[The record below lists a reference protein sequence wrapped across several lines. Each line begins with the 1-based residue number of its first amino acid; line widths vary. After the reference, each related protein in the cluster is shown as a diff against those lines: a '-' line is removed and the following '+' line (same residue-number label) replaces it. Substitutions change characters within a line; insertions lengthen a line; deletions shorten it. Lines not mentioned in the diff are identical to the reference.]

1 VTLPMNRSP
10 LERRT
15 FAVTLIASTLALG
28 WALWPFS
35 GAILWSVVAAIMF
48 MPLNRRITERL
59 PGRSTLAAALTLLV
73 FTAAVVIPAILL
85 ASFLLDR
92 AADIY
97 VGVRSGQI
105 DIGKTFLQAQALTP
119 GWLLRLLGRVGI
131 TDLASLRETL
141 SAGLATRLQA
151 LTSGALAL
159 GQGAA
164 SFLLALVVML
174 YLTFVLLRDGRRM
187 AAGLGPYVPLA
198 PADRAMFAARFVEVV
213 RATVVGG
220 ILVGIAQGALGGIVM
235 ALLGVPNAALWAV
248 LMALASLLPAV
259 GTGLVWVPVS
269 LFLLA
274 TGATWQAA
282 AMGLS
287 GLFLIGSVDNVLRPI
302 LIGRRTRMPDFLVL
316 LATLGGL
323 ASFGFN
329 GLLIGP
335 VVAALFLSA
344 WQSRAAS
351 DVAIPTAN

>member
-1 VTLPMNRSP
+1 VIPSPGRSP

-15 FAVTLIASTLALG
+15 FAAALIAVTGLFG
-28 WALWPFS
+28 WALWPFA

-48 MPLNRRITERL
+48 MPLNRRIAERL
-59 PGRSTLAAALTLLV
+59 PGQPTFAAALTLLA

-97 VGVRSGQI
+97 VGIRSGQI
-105 DIGKTFLQAQALTP
+105 DIGKTFLQAQALMP
-119 GWLLRLLGRVGI
+119 GWLLRLLARVGI

-141 SAGLATRLQA
+141 SAGVATRLQA

-174 YLTFVLLRDGRRM
+174 YLTFVLLRDGQRM
-187 AAGLGPYVPLA
+187 ASDLGPYIPLA

-220 ILVGIAQGALGGIVM
+220 ILVGMAQGALGGIVM

-274 TGATWQAA
+274 TGAAWQGVVMA
-282 AMGLS
+282 LS
-287 GLFLIGSVDNVLRPI
+287 GLFLIGSIDNVLRPI
-302 LIGRRTRMPDFLVL
+302 LIGRQTRMPDFLVL

-335 VVAALFLSA
+335 VAAALFLSA
-344 WQSRAAS
+344 WQSRTVRAQ
-351 DVAIPTAN
+351 

>member
-1 VTLPMNRSP
+1 MTPLPDRSS

-15 FAVTLIASTLALG
+15 FAVALIAVTLMFG
-28 WALWPFS
+28 WALWPFA
-35 GAILWSVVAAIMF
+35 GAILWSVVAAIMV
-48 MPLNRRITERL
+48 MPLNRRIAEWL
-59 PGRSTLAAALTLLV
+59 PDRPTLAAALTLLV

-92 AADIY
+92 GADIY
-97 VGVRSGQI
+97 GGIRSGQI
-105 DIGKTFLQAQALTP
+105 DIAKTFLRTQALVP
-119 GWLLRLLGRVGI
+119 GWLLRLLARVGI

-141 SAGLATRLQA
+141 SAGIAMRLQTLTAGA
-151 LTSGALAL
+151 LTV

-164 SFLLALVVML
+164 SFLLSLVVML
-174 YLTFVLLRDGRRM
+174 YLTFVLLRDGRRI
-187 AAGLGPYVPLA
+187 AADVAAYVPLA
-198 PADRAMFAARFVEVV
+198 PNDRAMFAARFVEVV

-220 ILVGIAQGALGGIVM
+220 ILVGIAQGALGGIIM
-235 ALLGVPNAALWAV
+235 AVLGVPDAALWAV

-259 GTGLVWVPVS
+259 GTGLVWVPVA

-274 TGATWQAA
+274 TGATWQGVVMA
-282 AMGLS
+282 LS

-335 VVAALFLSA
+335 VAAALFLSA
-344 WQSRAAS
+344 WQSRT
-351 DVAIPTAN
+351 VRPR

>member
-1 VTLPMNRSP
+1 MTSIPGRSS

-15 FAVTLIASTLALG
+15 FAAGLIAVTLMFG
-28 WALWPFS
+28 WALWPFA

-48 MPLNRRITERL
+48 MPLNQRIAKRL
-59 PGRSTLAAALTLLV
+59 PSRPTVAATLTLLV

-97 VGVRSGQI
+97 GGIRSGQI
-105 DIGKTFLQAQALTP
+105 DIAKTFLQAQALMP
-119 GWLLRLLGRVGI
+119 VWLLRLLAKAGI

-141 SAGLATRLQA
+141 SAGVATRLQT

-174 YLTFVLLRDGRRM
+174 YLTFVLLRDGPRM
-187 AAGLGPYVPLA
+187 AADVGPHVPLA
-198 PADRAMFAARFVEVV
+198 PADRAMLAARFVEVV

-220 ILVGIAQGALGGIVM
+220 LLVGMAQGALGGIVM

-248 LMALASLLPAV
+248 LMAIASLLPAV

-274 TGATWQAA
+274 TGATWQGVV
-282 AMGLS
+282 MVLS
-287 GLFLIGSVDNVLRPI
+287 GLLLIGTVDNVLRPI

-344 WQSRAAS
+344 WQGRLGPG
-351 DVAIPTAN
+351 VAKPTAS